1 MMELRSLRCFL
12 ALAEYL
18 NYSRAADSLYIS
30 QPTMS
35 VRIQELE
42 AQVGTPLFDRS
53 HHHVYLTNAG
63 AALVPLA
70 RNILS
75 SVDSIP
81 SVVRSAAQTA
91 QTDSVRLLRIG
102 YDPTED
108 RSNLQPLNQMLG
120 AFRKAYPQATLT
132 VQPVSTQ
139 QVPELLQSGE
149 LDVAIVVQTD
159 GNPVP
164 EALLTI
170 PIIRDPTVLVTYHAE
185 GMTLDEILAQRG
197 ITFLGDDLHTYW
209 MNYYSSYLKA
219 HTSVSYDVKL
229 ISDVG
234 ALCFGLQYGQIVS
247 FLPLSYLDTMSKDGR
262 CVFETDLPDV
272 ILTLVWNK
280 HVMNPAVQALV
291 NEANA
296 ICSRAKKSRKA
307 TI

>member
-1 MMELRSLRCFL
+1 MELRSLRCFL

-42 AQVGTPLFDRS
+42 SEVGTPLFDRS

-91 QTDSVRLLRIG
+91 QPDSVRQLRIG

-139 QVPELLQSGE
+139 QVPDLLQSGE

-170 PIIRDPTVLVTYHAE
+170 PIVRDPTVLVTYHAE

-209 MNYYSSYLKA
+209 LNY
-219 HTSVSYDVKL
+219 
-229 ISDVG
+229 
-234 ALCFGLQYGQIVS
+234 
-247 FLPLSYLDTMSKDGR
+247 
-262 CVFETDLPDV
+262 
-272 ILTLVWNK
+272 
-280 HVMNPAVQALV
+280 
-291 NEANA
+291 
-296 ICSRAKKSRKA
+296 
-307 TI
+307 

>member
-1 MMELRSLRCFL
+1 MELRSLRCFL

-42 AQVGTPLFDRS
+42 AQVGMPLFDRS

-81 SVVRSAAQTA
+81 SVVRSAAQTP
-91 QTDSVRLLRIG
+91 QTDSVLQLRIG

-149 LDVAIVVQTD
+149 LDVAIVVQSDD
-159 GNPVP
+159 GTPVP

-185 GMTLDEILAQRG
+185 GMTLDEVLAQRG

-209 MNYYSSYLKA
+209 LNYYSSYLNA
-219 HTSVSYDVKL
+219 HTSVPYKVKL
-229 ISDVG
+229 ITDVG

-296 ICSRAKKSRKA
+296 ICSRAKKSRKQA
-307 TI
+307 N